1 MGNHVLF
8 EIGVE
13 ELPARFI
20 DEAENQLF
28 AKTKDWLKKSRIDY
42 GEIITYSTPRRLAV
56 VIKSIAKE
64 QTTIK
69 EEVRGPSVNI
79 AKDENGEWTK
89 AAIGFT
95 KGQGKTVDD
104 IYFKNVGETP
114 YVFVTKEI
122 KGRPT
127 KDILP
132 SFKNI
137 VTSIQFPQSMRWGSE
152 SIAYARPI
160 RWLVALY
167 NQDIIPFK
175 IANVETSNITY
186 GHRFLG
192 DHITINDPREYEQ
205 TLAEQYVIV
214 DKEKREQ
221 HILKGVQKIEDEQ
234 NVYTM
239 IDKQLLREVCHLVE
253 YPTVFLGT
261 FDQSFL
267 SLPQEVLITSMKEH
281 QRYFPVTDKNGK
293 LLSYFIGV
301 RNGNSDHIET
311 VIRGNERVLYA
322 RLADAEFFYEE
333 DQKLTIDDY
342 LKKLERVVFHEKL
355 GTIHEKVNRV
365 WRLTKY
371 LTKALQ
377 CDDETTKHAL
387 RAATICKFD
396 LSSQMVNE
404 FPELQGIMGEKYARN
419 FNEHEEV
426 AKAVYEHYLPKHA
439 NDTLPTSM
447 IGALIGLA
455 DKIDT
460 IVGCISVGIMP
471 TGSRDPYGLRRQTI
485 AILKTLLDMRL
496 NLPLESLID
505 ASFDIYVDNG
515 IIENVSDDLK
525 HDIFTFFKGR
535 AIYLLGEDDI
545 EQDIIDAV
553 LYEEIGS
560 FAYAVDKA
568 KLLAKRRHDENYK
581 STQEAL
587 TRILNMAKS
596 IGQAY
601 CHIDSTLFKTSS
613 ERQLYEQYLTITEQI
628 QEASDA
634 KDAEKMLRAIECL
647 ATPIHTFFEYNM
659 VMDSDE
665 TIKNNRLALVH
676 HVAEA
681 IFKFA
686 DLTRIQWKQHF

>member
-28 AKTKDWLKKSRIDY
+28 AKTKDWLEKSRIDY

-281 QRYFPVTDKNGK
+281 Q
-293 LLSYFIGV
+293 
-301 RNGNSDHIET
+301 
-311 VIRGNERVLYA
+311 
-322 RLADAEFFYEE
+322 
-333 DQKLTIDDY
+333 
-342 LKKLERVVFHEKL
+342 
-355 GTIHEKVNRV
+355 
-365 WRLTKY
+365 
-371 LTKALQ
+371 
-377 CDDETTKHAL
+377 
-387 RAATICKFD
+387 
-396 LSSQMVNE
+396 
-404 FPELQGIMGEKYARN
+404 
-419 FNEHEEV
+419 
-426 AKAVYEHYLPKHA
+426 
-439 NDTLPTSM
+439 
-447 IGALIGLA
+447 
-455 DKIDT
+455 
-460 IVGCISVGIMP
+460 
-471 TGSRDPYGLRRQTI
+471 
-485 AILKTLLDMRL
+485 
-496 NLPLESLID
+496 
-505 ASFDIYVDNG
+505 
-515 IIENVSDDLK
+515 
-525 HDIFTFFKGR
+525 
-535 AIYLLGEDDI
+535 
-545 EQDIIDAV
+545 
-553 LYEEIGS
+553 
-560 FAYAVDKA
+560 
-568 KLLAKRRHDENYK
+568 
-581 STQEAL
+581 
-587 TRILNMAKS
+587 
-596 IGQAY
+596 
-601 CHIDSTLFKTSS
+601 
-613 ERQLYEQYLTITEQI
+613 
-628 QEASDA
+628 
-634 KDAEKMLRAIECL
+634 
-647 ATPIHTFFEYNM
+647 
-659 VMDSDE
+659 
-665 TIKNNRLALVH
+665 
-676 HVAEA
+676 
-681 IFKFA
+681 
-686 DLTRIQWKQHF
+686 